1 MPTGFVCRNMTKRF
15 RRFEP
20 RSLASLAVR
29 TLIQPHSRV
38 GQHRFGAAL
47 TYYHEHREEMAD
59 LEKER
64 DDLVQNSLAGTGT
77 TPEDLRREHGTN

>member
-1 MPTGFVCRNMTKRF
+1 VY
-15 RRFEP
+15 
-20 RSLASLAVR
+20 
-29 TLIQPHSRV
+29 
-38 GQHRFGAAL
+38 AAL
-47 TYYHEHREEMAD
+47 TYYHEHREEMAE